1 MATKRTHAFGLMVL
15 VALAVAALAAL
26 PAFAAGKA
34 PVTVAS
40 VSAPKAPA
48 ATPVTTGKAA
58 PASLPPKGDG
68 SLGSLTVEGAS
79 QVRIHFER
87 PQLKLDLDPMAAPG
101 LETESTMAIVERK
114 RPNLVL
120 PLLADSA
127 QERAVRTPH
136 PWLTG
141 FAVGTLARLR
151 QDVKGVAGWQI
162 EIIDARGTVVRRL
175 AGEGAPERE
184 IAWDGLGDDG
194 APAPCGLAYAPV
206 LTARDKAGNTRRFVG
221 ASFSLPAY
229 RVEAPTGPCLLFS
242 SAQWRDDQGHGV
254 SPLLVEAATVLNL
267 HTDPDRPLVVTA
279 SAPTADE
286 AEAIGRE
293 VIDALAP
300 LVGGGDHRLELEA
313 RVVPGAPA
321 GGTVQV
327 APRAST

>member
-1 MATKRTHAFGLMVL
+1 METKRTFVCILTGLGICL
-15 VALAVAALAAL
+15 VVAL
-26 PAFAAGKA
+26 PAAAAGKA
-34 PVTVAS
+34 PFTVAS
-40 VSAPKAPA
+40 VSPSTTPPAPIGLPA
-48 ATPVTTGKAA
+48 QG
-58 PASLPPKGDG
+58 GG

-101 LETESTMAIVERK
+101 LETESTLAIVERK
-114 RPNLVL
+114 RPDLML
-120 PLLADSA
+120 PLLEDSA
-127 QERAVRTPH
+127 LERAVRTPH
-136 PWLTG
+136 PWVTG

-151 QDVKGVAGWQI
+151 QDVKGIAGWQL
-162 EIIDARGTVVRRL
+162 EIIDARGTVARRQ
-175 AGEGAPERE
+175 AGEGTPPGE
-184 IAWDGLGDDG
+184 ITWDGLGDDG
-194 APAPCGLAYAPV
+194 SPAPCGLAYAPV

-229 RVEAPTGPCLLFS
+229 RVEAATGPCLLFS
-242 SAQWRDDQGHGV
+242 AEQWRADGGRGV

-286 AEAIGRE
+286 AESIGRE
-293 VIDALAP
+293 VIEALAP
-300 LVGGGDHRLELEA
+300 LVGGGDKRLELDA

-327 APRAST
+327 APRVST

>member
-1 MATKRTHAFGLMVL
+1 MDTKRIILSTT
-15 VALAVAALAAL
+15 AACAIAAAPLAAS
-26 PAFAAGKA
+26 AAGNDAKA

-40 VSAPKAPA
+40 VSPA
-48 ATPVTTGKAA
+48 AAQPSPLGL
-58 PASLPPKGDG
+58 PAQGGG

-101 LETESTMAIVERK
+101 LEVESTLDIVERK
-114 RPNLVL
+114 RPDLVQ
-120 PLLADSA
+120 PLLGDSA
-127 QERAVRTPH
+127 LERAVRAPH
-136 PWLTG
+136 PWLAP
-141 FAVGTLARLR
+141 FAIGTLARLR
-151 QDVKGVAGWQI
+151 QDVKGVAAWQV

-175 AGEGAPERE
+175 AGEGAAPAELG
-184 IAWDGLGDDG
+184 WDGLGDDG

-206 LTARDKAGNTRRFVG
+206 LTARDKAGNARRFVG
-221 ASFSLPAY
+221 ASFTLPAY

-242 SAQWRDDQGHGV
+242 AEQWRNDGTSGV

-267 HTDPDRPLVVTA
+267 HTDPGRPLVVTA

-286 AEAIGRE
+286 AEAIGNE
-293 VIDALAP
+293 VIDALRP
-300 LVGGGDHRLELEA
+300 LVGGGDGRLELEA

-327 APRAST
+327 TPRAST